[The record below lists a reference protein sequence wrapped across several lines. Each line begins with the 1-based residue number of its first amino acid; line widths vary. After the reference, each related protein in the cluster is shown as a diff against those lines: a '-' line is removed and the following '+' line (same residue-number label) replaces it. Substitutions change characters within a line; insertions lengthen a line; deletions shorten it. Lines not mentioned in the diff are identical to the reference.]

1 MNPLPPILLL
11 WALAP
16 AAHALDAAQWQA
28 VAPALQAAIEC
39 RAKPDTSTT
48 GWEALPRDRFGDIA
62 PIKPPSPFSVFGL
75 PVTEVSVS
83 IDPEGVE
90 GDSYTAKLASNAQAI
105 KAAAKLDAEGRRE
118 AGIGTLELDD
128 IGQLTC
134 VVPGDYSESDF
145 QPEN

>member
-1 MNPLPPILLL
+1 MKTLPPILLL

-39 RAKPDTSTT
+39 HAKPDTSTA
-48 GWEALPRDRFGDIA
+48 GWEALPRDRFGGIA

-90 GDSYTAKLASNAQAI
+90 GDSYTAKLASTTQAI

-118 AGIGTLELDD
+118 ATIGTLELDD
-128 IGQLTC
+128 IGQLSC
-134 VVPGDYSESDF
+134 VVLGAYSESDF
-145 QPEN
+145 QPED

>member
-1 MNPLPPILLL
+1 M
-11 WALAP
+11 
-16 AAHALDAAQWQA
+16 
-28 VAPALQAAIEC
+28 
-39 RAKPDTSTT
+39 
-48 GWEALPRDRFGDIA
+48 A

-75 PVTEVSVS
+75 PVTEMSVS

-90 GDSYTAKLASNAQAI
+90 GDSYTAKLASTTQAI

-128 IGQLTC
+128 MRQLTC
-134 VVPGDYSESDF
+134 VVPGGYSESDF